1 MLLELPRMGP
11 GFFSYLNPMRRGIW
25 PAPEI
30 EDDSENDETVRWMT
44 LIDANNDSAF
54 AIYP

>member
-1 MLLELPRMGP
+1 MAWILPVP
-11 GFFSYLNPMRRGIW
+11 KSDAVVIW

-30 EDDSENDETVRWMT
+30 EDDSENDETGDGDDFDRCEYE
-44 LIDANNDSAF
+44 LAF